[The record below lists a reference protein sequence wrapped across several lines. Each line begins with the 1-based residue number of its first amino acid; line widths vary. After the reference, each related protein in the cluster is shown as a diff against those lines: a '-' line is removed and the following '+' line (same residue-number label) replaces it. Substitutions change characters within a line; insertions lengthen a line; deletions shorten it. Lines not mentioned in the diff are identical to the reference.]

1 MAVPIST
8 RPLVRTS
15 RDGVALY
22 AAIAAQGFQRYSTY
36 RAATLAGVF
45 TNSVFGIIYAF
56 TFIALWEQRP
66 ELGGYGVAQ
75 ALTFCWLSQALIMP
89 VGLFGGGLVDDFSER
104 VRSGAV
110 AIDLHRPL
118 PLLSARLA
126 EDLGRAAYQ
135 LLARGLT
142 PTLVGALLFDLA
154 WPRHPLTWALF
165 AVSVLLAVVVGFS
178 LRFLLG
184 LLAFWIVDVSG
195 PRNLLVLCQIF
206 FSGSVLPLVTFP
218 GWLRSACDLLPFRC
232 LVQIPIDVFLRE
244 DTTTSVPA
252 VLSVQLGW
260 VTALLALSAALTG
273 VAVRKVVVQ
282 GG

>member
-1 MAVPIST
+1 M
-8 RPLVRTS
+8 
-15 RDGVALY
+15 ALY
-22 AAIAAQGFQRYSTY
+22 AAIAARGFQRYSTY

-66 ELGGYGVAQ
+66 ALGGYGVAQ

-126 EDLGRAAYQ
+126 EDLGRAAFQ
-135 LLARGLT
+135 LLARGVT
-142 PTLVGALLFDLA
+142 PTLAGALLFDLA
-154 WPRHPLTWALF
+154 WPRQPLTWALF

-218 GWLRSACDLLPFRC
+218 GWLRAACELLPFRC

-244 DTTTSVPA
+244 DTTVSVPA
-252 VLSVQLGW
+252 VLGVQLGW
-260 VTALLALSAALTG
+260 VAALLGLCAALTG